1 MNVAHAPS
9 KLKCPVSV
17 PTAPL
22 TLTKVRTA
30 LAPPYASGAHATL
43 VADVHAL
50 LPHAS
55 AAVSEAVGVKAGLPK
70 LSPLIV
76 TVPLAEGAA
85 LAEAAL
91 TTGAATT
98 ELDGHPLAKQC
109 GASEPTVEG
118 EDAARGV
125 RANLDPRL
133 ATHTCKERGAF
144 VRAGGRGASAGAK
157 RVSAAPLARLGA
169 GAAQVSAVIDVQHV
183 VAHGWPPAYANGDV
197 SA

>member
-1 MNVAHAPS
+1 MTRRGTDAPS

-17 PTAPL
+17 PATAL
-22 TLTKVRTA
+22 TLTAVRGTA
-30 LAPPYASGAHATL
+30 KPPYTSGAHATL

-50 LPHAS
+50 LVHAS

-91 TTGAATT
+91 TTGAAKT
-98 ELDGHPLAKQC
+98 ERDGRALAAQR
-109 GASEPTVEG
+109 GASERTVEG
-118 EDAARGV
+118 EDLAPGA

-133 ATHTCKERGAF
+133 ATHTCKLVGA
-144 VRAGGRGASAGAK
+144 VRSCGGRGRGRDKS
-157 RVSAAPLARLGA
+157 RPHR
-169 GAAQVSAVIDVQHV
+169 
-183 VAHGWPPAYANGDV
+183 
-197 SA
+197 